1 MSHNKEI
8 NVLCIWQP
16 NERLQNYLQEG
27 LSNLPEVKLIF
38 PPDVEQ
44 ETFIELAPSAD
55 IIMGWRPSIDLL
67 KAAKRMRLFLNP
79 GAGIQHLIPLFK
91 EINKERE
98 VILVNGHGN
107 SYFTA
112 QHTVALL
119 FSLMNKVV
127 LHHNWMK
134 EGKWRLGDSHAASI
148 PLRDRKV
155 GLLGY
160 GAVNHKVHHFL
171 SGFNVEFAVLR
182 RDWGKQ
188 KIPLPTPVVKYT
200 YDELPRFLKDID
212 TLIVAV
218 PLTSKTEGMIKEEEL
233 ELLGENGLLVNMA
246 RGAVVDE
253 KCLYQALKDKKLLG
267 AALDVWYNYQP
278 EPDDVG
284 RKYPSQYPFHTLDNV
299 VLSPHRG
306 ASPFSD
312 LKRWDEQIE
321 NITRFAKGRNDF
333 MNIVNLEDEY

>member
-1 MSHNKEI
+1 MSSKKEI

-16 NERLQNYLQEG
+16 NEQLQIYLKEG
-27 LSNLPEVKLIF
+27 LSDLPEVKLIF

-44 ETFIELAPSAD
+44 ETFIKLAPSAD

-91 EINKERE
+91 ELNKERE

-107 SYFTA
+107 SYFTG

-134 EGKWRLGDSHAASI
+134 EGKWRLGDSQAASI

-160 GAVNHKVHHFL
+160 GAVNQNVHRFL
-171 SGFNVEFAVLR
+171 SGFDIEFAVLR
-182 RDWGKQ
+182 RNWEKQ
-188 KIPLPTPVVKYT
+188 NNPLPTPVIKYT
-200 YDELPRFLKDID
+200 YDEFHRFLKDVD

-218 PLTSKTEGMIKEEEL
+218 PHTSKTEGMIQEEEL

-253 KCLYQALKDKKLLG
+253 KCLFQALKEKKLLG

-278 EPDDVG
+278 EQNVDG
-284 RKYPSQYPFHTLDNV
+284 EKYPYQYPFHTLDNV

-321 NITRFAKGRNDF
+321 NITRFAKGRTDF
-333 MNIVNLEDEY
+333 MNIVNLKDEY